1 MAREAEFGLMIWDGK
16 SPGTVLNVLRLVR
29 AGKKAVLLNVH
40 GKTALTFKEIG
51 DWDAFLAGCNAELK
65 SDLVARAT
73 PEEWEPERQADLL
86 VSSAPETL
94 DDASVREINE
104 AFASGEPARIL
115 DKLGHIAKA
124 RGMSQVSKHAGL
136 ARESLY
142 RSLAADGNPEFTTVL
157 KILSSVGPVAVG
169 KPYLAASRPLM
180 NDKQTETRHRI
191 PTSQQ
196 LVFAPVYVSEAHE
209 RATWSVN
216 VALPVDVE
224 AALARYINAEEARVW
239 TTLIHEAL
247 YLYRRRFYSDEALAG
262 ELRNMLETRM
272 RDMDDGH
279 GIEITPAW
287 RASFMERARQRFERM
302 RELKPRASS
311 ATFFCRKSCTRL
323 SRNASHRENAAR
335 RRTWYA
341 RPYRI

>member
-1 MAREAEFGLMIWDGK
+1 
-16 SPGTVLNVLRLVR
+16 
-29 AGKKAVLLNVH
+29 
-40 GKTALTFKEIG
+40 
-51 DWDAFLAGCNAELK
+51 
-65 SDLVARAT
+65 
-73 PEEWEPERQADLL
+73 
-86 VSSAPETL
+86 
-94 DDASVREINE
+94 
-104 AFASGEPARIL
+104 
-115 DKLGHIAKA
+115 
-124 RGMSQVSKHAGL
+124 
-136 ARESLY
+136 
-142 RSLAADGNPEFTTVL
+142 
-157 KILSSVGPVAVG
+157 
-169 KPYLAASRPLM
+169 M

-302 RELKPRASS
+302 RELEAQGKLGNLLLPQELYAFIEERIASGECS
-311 ATFFCRKSCTRL
+311 TPTDVVCAAIPDL
-323 SRNASHRENAAR
+323 IVAREQEAG
-335 RRTWYA
+335 
-341 RPYRI
+341 